1 MIIFVL
7 YLSEVLTIN
16 YNTLSMSKRDDLIE
30 KYAADIKDKFGENA
44 DMDLLKKVTVG
55 LGPSIYNIDASK
67 VSGTDQK
74 ELDTVKNNYLIKKLG
89 LADDSKLDDAI
100 ATVLEKYGSSNRNK
114 HRAVIYYK
122 LCQHFNKASV
132 YDK

>member
-1 MIIFVL
+1 
-7 YLSEVLTIN
+7 
-16 YNTLSMSKRDDLIE
+16 MSKRDDLIE

-55 LGPSIYNIDASK
+55 LGPSIYNLDASK
-67 VSGTDQK
+67 VSGGDQK

-89 LADDSKLDDAI
+89 LNDSPELDAAI
-100 ATVLEKYGSSNRNK
+100 KSVLDKYGSSNKNK

-122 LCQHFNKASV
+122 LCQHFKKASV
-132 YDK
+132 YNK